1 MRTARSQYASLALV
15 AVGLIGIAL
24 VLLLSACGSSATSD
38 RPDSAGGKNP
48 DTTAAATRVTVY
60 LNADDVPNV
69 ALFCIGE
76 MRFASTLSG
85 GDSGKDKSSAL
96 LRLPEQDGVCGA
108 APR

>member
-24 VLLLSACGSSATSD
+24 VLLLSACGSAVQD
-38 RPDSAGGKNP
+38 RPDEAGGTEP
-48 DTTAAATRVTVY
+48 DVLAAATKVTVY
-60 LNADDVPNV
+60 LNADSVPNV

-85 GDSGKDKSSAL
+85 GDSGKDKSAAL
-96 LRLPEQDGVCGA
+96 LRLPEQDAVCGA
-108 APR
+108 AR